1 MGSSIA
7 CSLIISTYNWPQA
20 LELCLMSVLNQTQLP
35 NEIIISDDGSTKE
48 TKNLIDSFKAKTK
61 IPIQHI
67 WHEDEG
73 FQLAKIRNKSIVA
86 SNYEYIIQIDADIIL
101 HSCFIED
108 HLAIAE
114 ESCFI
119 TGSRT
124 LLSNELSKV
133 VLDNKIVKFGSYI
146 KGSKNFL
153 NGLRNITLRNY
164 LSTRYKITGKNKF
177 DVKGCNMSFWK
188 NDLLAVNGY
197 DEQYSG
203 WGREDSDLAI
213 RLINKGVKKKYLK
226 MGGIEYH
233 IYHREVDRS
242 NLEEN
247 TLKMNNSIAQN
258 IKWAEN
264 GLNKYLFNA

>member
-1 MGSSIA
+1 MGSGIA

-20 LELCLMSVLNQTQLP
+20 LELCLMSVLNQTHLP

-48 TKNLIDSFKAKTK
+48 TKNLIDSFRSKTK

-67 WHEDEG
+67 WHEDNG
-73 FQLAKIRNKSIVA
+73 FQLAKIRNKSIAA
-86 SNYEYIIQIDADIIL
+86 SMYDYIIQIDADIIL
-101 HSCFIED
+101 HPCFIED
-108 HLAIAE
+108 HLVITAE
-114 ESCFI
+114 GFFI

-124 LLSNELSKV
+124 LLSQELSKV
-133 VLDNKIVKFGSYI
+133 VLSNKIVKFGSYI

-153 NGLRNITLRNY
+153 NGLRNATLRNY
-164 LSTRYKITGKNKF
+164 FSTRYKISGKNKF

-188 NDLLAVNGY
+188 NDLIAVNGY

-213 RLINKGVKKKYLK
+213 RLINMGVKKKYLK

-264 GLNKYLFNA
+264 GLNQYLK